1 MGRVALT
8 ACTAVL
14 LLGMTACGERSEPTG
29 AEARLYP
36 VTVQS
41 PDRPPL
47 VVSGPARRIA
57 VLDKPVEAILSALGA
72 GGRIVGPTP
81 ANRIDFTALRRSHPD
96 LIVASAPADERG
108 LSRAA
113 SITHA
118 QVYTAPGDSIQQV
131 ERSITQLG
139 LLTDTP
145 VRARLLVRRIEQ
157 RRRAVDA
164 RLANLP
170 PVTVFVD
177 TGFFTTVSDQSLIGG
192 LIREAHGTNLAG
204 SAAQAGPV
212 EIADLIRL
220 DPDTYLA
227 TSDTGLTLAD
237 LRRNPRTR
245 KLRAVRAG
253 RFRIADAGLL
263 QPGPR
268 IGEGLAE
275 IARLLHPD
283 AFR

>member
-1 MGRVALT
+1 MGPLAMGRVALT
-8 ACTAVL
+8 ACTAAL
-14 LLGMTACGERSEPTG
+14 LLGTTACGERSEPTG

-164 RLANLP
+164 RLANVP

-212 EIADLIRL
+212 ERGRRVGDRDQRSVAVDGDGVELSEMHL
-220 DPDTYLA
+220 DGA
-227 TSDTGLTLAD
+227 GGRSRRD
-237 LRRNPRTR
+237 LRRS
-245 KLRAVRAG
+245 AVPAGAG
-253 RFRIADAGLL
+253 RR
-263 QPGPR
+263 R
-268 IGEGLAE
+268 
-275 IARLLHPD
+275 RS
-283 AFR
+283 